1 MNKKEAR
8 EVLAKNSLYLDYA
21 GLDLIPMKTIQIN
34 YYEVMNE
41 TKYPHKNHG
50 DTTSIEQAVLLGV
63 VGENNDRSSMDFDR
77 GGDLICCCFFVRFGF
92 TYYYRDFYE
101 EAIEVIQALRVVND
115 FEELGELGELL
126 I

>member
-21 GLDLIPMKTIQIN
+21 GIDLIPMKTIQIN
-34 YYEVMNE
+34 YYEIMNE

-50 DTTSIEQAVLLGV
+50 ETTWIEQAVLLGV
-63 VGENNDRSSMDFDR
+63 VGENNVTGSMDFDR
-77 GGDLICCCFFVRFGF
+77 GGDLICCCFFVKVGF

-101 EAIEVIQALRVVND
+101 EAIEVIRALRVVND
-115 FEELGELGELL
+115 FNHLEDIELTV